1 MAGAPDVTSTAFGG
15 GLNKAISG
23 TLETAS
29 PLIPGALWN
38 APVSTAL
45 TLGSAMGV
53 TDITDRLLRWAGVS
67 PEWSGAWSNLAGL
80 LGAGWTLK
88 RMRAMA
94 DLTKVRE
101 GNAIQAKLNEIAE
114 RAQSP
119 DISESQR
126 NALRVQATA
135 LIDAV
140 RKTERGPNGFFLPQV
155 SFRDL
160 LPENGIRIPPPF
172 PNPNMA
178 EREAYGYMRKDV
190 GTAPDAGMATGSP
203 MVRGGKFLSG
213 YTPAGAYMDAR
224 AKGVDIEALRT
235 HANRLL
241 GEAQPEDG
249 SARAHYAELDRI
261 TDDVKAVDVP
271 LFVDKDG
278 SWVHGNVKIP
288 VDIRDLKIELQ
299 PLYEK
304 MQFMPMAE
312 RSASRAYATLKALLD
327 SHDFI
332 PGPTAEFGLGQFKAA
347 ARSEGGGVSEALAKR
362 IIPHLQAL
370 VDGAFE
376 GHAGD
381 EAVAALQRG
390 RAAAAKEAGA
400 DWLGEQFKKAQQE
413 GGFGHEKALWNS
425 WVTLKD
431 TAKRTM
437 FNAQQIA
444 ELNKFFLG
452 LKMRAENP
460 NPSGTALVGAVA
472 AQAGAIKAGGW
483 VHPMFWLGELSIA
496 GISKLLRSDR
506 GVRWLTEGLTIP
518 GNSERGRFISRKLKA
533 ILGEANGT
541 PPPESGPPAGGGQP
555 GPGPTPPTGGG
566 ARVVRDAPYGLAT
579 PEEQVQIDAEAT
591 RNQRPLPPV
600 EFGGEGQKPQSR
612 AQQLWDRMKD
622 EEGSLKLG
630 GGEDEFHRAE
640 EGRRGEGPEDRLE
653 GIRGRERGRRN
664 FVSARSAGPGSKRR
678 GRREQG
684 GSRENSGEE
693 ERIPVHGSIPIPSD
707 RSEVGEVGG
716 GQAG

>member
-1 MAGAPDVTSTAFGG
+1 
-15 GLNKAISG
+15 
-23 TLETAS
+23 
-29 PLIPGALWN
+29 
-38 APVSTAL
+38 
-45 TLGSAMGV
+45 
-53 TDITDRLLRWAGVS
+53 
-67 PEWSGAWSNLAGL
+67 
-80 LGAGWTLK
+80 
-88 RMRAMA
+88 MA

-235 HANRLL
+235 HANRLV

-381 EAVAALQRG
+381 QAVAALQRG

-413 GGFGHEKALWNS
+413 GGFTHEKALWNS

-555 GPGPTPPTGGG
+555 NPPTGGG
-566 ARVVRDAPYGLAT
+566 
-579 PEEQVQIDAEAT
+579 
-591 RNQRPLPPV
+591 
-600 EFGGEGQKPQSR
+600 KPKSR
-612 AQQLWDRMKD
+612 AQQLWDKMRD
-622 EEGSLKLG
+622 ERGSLRTPEQHWSPGAPPEVSSPSGRWATKVGKAVRDIWRDETGSMRFDVPVEELAKPG
-630 GGEDEFHRAE
+630 GYKWDDNTINLRDYIRSRVPAESVAKHWEDAAAFRA
-640 EGRRGEGPEDRLE
+640 P
-653 GIRGRERGRRN
+653 
-664 FVSARSAGPGSKRR
+664 SKRTM
-678 GRREQG
+678 QG
-684 GSRENSGEE
+684 
-693 ERIPVHGSIPIPSD
+693 
-707 RSEVGEVGG
+707 
-716 GQAG
+716 